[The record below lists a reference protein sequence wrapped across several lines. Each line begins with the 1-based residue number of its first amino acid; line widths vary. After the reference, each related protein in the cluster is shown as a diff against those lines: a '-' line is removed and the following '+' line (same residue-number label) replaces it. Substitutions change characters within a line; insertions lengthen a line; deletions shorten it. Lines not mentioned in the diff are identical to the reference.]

1 MNFLSNVVGYS
12 GKLFFATIMFFA
24 MIISTVVSLP
34 FIGAGM
40 IKDAINAHHHHQAE
54 ESNLIDEYSE
64 YWYMTTGS
72 GRGTDGM
79 SVPLLS
85 LQGLSRLCPGGCLR
99 FALNEVVLPRDYPYL
114 FRWPH
119 FQSYSCPCFLPVWL
133 PLCRPCARRS
143 SVTLSKRDWWGRL
156 SNSFSI
162 LPMIR

>member
-64 YWYMTTGS
+64 YWYILPEAKGVRTGGS
-72 GRGTDGM
+72 YPFCRYR
-79 SVPLLS
+79 PCR
-85 LQGLSRLCPGGCLR
+85 RLCAGCCLP
-99 FALNEVVLPRDYPYL
+99 FAWNEVICGSITCILL
-114 FRWPH
+114 QWPH
-119 FQSYSCPCFLPVWL
+119 FQSCLFFLRAWPS
-133 PLCRPCARRS
+133 PHTRCGRRS
-143 SVTLSKRDWWGRL
+143 CAILSKKGWWARL
-156 SNSFSI
+156 SSSCFMLLTI
-162 LPMIR
+162 Q